1 MDPYTILICDDK
13 EAVHESLGYFLNKE
27 GMQVIS
33 AYDGESV
40 LLKFSAHKIDLIV
53 LDVMLPGMDGTEVC
67 RIIRRES
74 DVPIIFLS
82 AKGEEMDRIKG
93 LEIGGDD
100 YVTKPFSPR
109 EIALRI
115 KILLNRRNRDTGGRT
130 DETAGN
136 ASGNTSGGR
145 SLLDEGAFPAGD
157 RNDRDILQ
165 YQELQLNQATMQV
178 FVGDEQIEMTAREV
192 SLLSYLMN
200 NPNRVLN
207 REQILNAV
215 WGFDYY
221 GETRA
226 VDAVVKR
233 IRKKLPKENVHFQI
247 QSIYGVGYRLGDLSS

>member
-1 MDPYTILICDDK
+1 MDSYTILICDDK

-27 GMQVIS
+27 GMNVVS

-82 AKGEEMDRIKG
+82 AKGEEMDRIRG

-115 KILLNRRNRDTGGRT
+115 KILLNRRNPGT
-130 DETAGN
+130 GN
-136 ASGNTSGGR
+136 AADKTSDKASGR
-145 SLLDEGAFPAGD
+145 SGQPADAGLPAGIGSE
-157 RNDRDILQ
+157 NEMLQ
-165 YQELQLNQATMQV
+165 YQDLRLNQATMQV
-178 FVGDEQIEMTAREV
+178 FAGGEQIEMTAREV
-192 SLLSYLMN
+192 SLLSYLMR

-233 IRKKLPKENVHFQI
+233 IRKKLPRENVHFQI
-247 QSIYGVGYRLGDLSS
+247 QSIYGVGYRLGELDQ

>member
-1 MDPYTILICDDK
+1 MDSYTILICDDK
-13 EAVHESLGYFLNKE
+13 EAVRESLGYFLNKE
-27 GMQVIS
+27 GMNVVS

-40 LLKFSAHKIDLIV
+40 LLKFSANKIDLIV
-53 LDVMLPGMDGTEVC
+53 LDVMLPGMDGIEVC

-82 AKGEEMDRIKG
+82 AKGEEMDRIRG

-115 KILLNRRNRDTGGRT
+115 KILLNRRNPGTGNAADATSDKAFSRSGQP
-130 DETAGN
+130 AGN
-136 ASGNTSGGR
+136 G
-145 SLLDEGAFPAGD
+145 LPAGAGSEKEM
-157 RNDRDILQ
+157 LQ
-165 YQELQLNQATMQV
+165 YQELRLNQATMQV
-178 FVGDEQIEMTAREV
+178 FVGENPIEMTAREV
-192 SLLSYLMN
+192 SLLSYLIS

-207 REQILNAV
+207 REQIMNAV

-233 IRKKLPKENVHFQI
+233 IRKKLPRENVHFQI
-247 QSIYGVGYRLGDLSS
+247 QSIYGVGYRLGKLEQ

>member
-115 KILLNRRNRDTGGRT
+115 KILLNRRGRDTGLRL
-130 DETAGN
+130 DEAAGN
-136 ASGNTSGGR
+136 ASGGR
-145 SLLDEGAFPAGD
+145 SQLTEGAIPVGVGTD
-157 RNDRDILQ
+157 KEILQ
-165 YQELQLNQATMQV
+165 YQELRLNQATMQV
-178 FVGDEQIEMTAREV
+178 FVGNEQIEMTAREV

-247 QSIYGVGYRLGDLSS
+247 QSIYGVGYRLGETET

>member
-67 RIIRRES
+67 KIIRRES

-115 KILLNRRNRDTGGRT
+115 KILLNRRNRDTGRRP
-130 DETAGN
+130 DEAAGN
-136 ASGNTSGGR
+136 ASGGR
-145 SLLDEGAFPAGD
+145 SQLAEGAIPVGVGTD
-157 RNDRDILQ
+157 KEILQ
-165 YQELQLNQATMQV
+165 YQELRLNQATMQV
-178 FVGDEQIEMTAREV
+178 FVGNEQIEMTAREV

-247 QSIYGVGYRLGDLSS
+247 QSIYGVGYRLGETET